1 MPPCPSTDDLDD
13 LDDQAI
19 DWLTRL
25 HSGDATA
32 RERLA
37 YAQWQHLSPAHQAA
51 AQEAEALWADIGLTP
66 TAHTHVDTPR
76 PRRKA
81 ARWASGLAAGLVLA
95 IFGYSAAEGVPGWF
109 DTHHTGVGQRQQWV
123 LTDGSRLTLNS
134 NSAITV
140 DFNELRRTLSLRKGE
155 ALIEVAED
163 PSRPFIVEAGADRV
177 QAKSATFSVR
187 RDPDQTRVLVA
198 TGAAQVEHQAQT
210 LELRSNQLAVYRAGQ
225 TLAERDQVD
234 AHALTAWHRGKLIF
248 NRKPLQEVL
257 AELERYQ
264 YGRII
269 VPDAGLGAL
278 QISGVFDLNDPHNLL
293 HTLEQR
299 YGLNITYLPFVAWVR

>member
-1 MPPCPSTDDLDD
+1 MPPCPSPDD

-37 YAQWQHLSPAHQAA
+37 YAQWQHLSPAHKAA

-123 LTDGSRLTLNS
+123 LSDGSRVTLNS